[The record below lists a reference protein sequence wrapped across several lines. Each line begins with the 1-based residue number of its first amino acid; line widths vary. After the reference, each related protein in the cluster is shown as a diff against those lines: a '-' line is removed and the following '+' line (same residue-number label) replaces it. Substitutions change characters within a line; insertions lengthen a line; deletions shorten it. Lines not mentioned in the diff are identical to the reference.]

1 MPFVAD
7 AVYRSKE
14 AHSGTLLLLLNKPRM
29 GGAIPFIT

>member
-7 AVYRSKE
+7 AAYRSKE
-14 AHSGTLLLLLNKPRM
+14 AHIGTLLLLNKPRM

>member
-14 AHSGTLLLLLNKPRM
+14 AQFGTLLLLNKPRM